1 MQLEI
6 YNTLKTRLDTL
17 VTSGDLKIVGLWNNQ
32 FDREK
37 ENVSFGF
44 PCCFI
49 EFINT
54 TYTDQTQGVQSYEM
68 DVNIHIG
75 FKSFATTDT
84 TILTLKQTVNAI
96 LHTYSAAGMLYE
108 TKLLRRSETQ
118 NFDHDNVQDYI
129 TTYHISGKDFGVNNL
144 PDTDATVDTL
154 TTTLDPII
162 TNFDIRTASPEIS

>member
-1 MQLEI
+1 MQLEV

-17 VTSGDLKIVGLWNNQ
+17 VASGDLKIVGLWNNQ

-49 EFINT
+49 EFVNT
-54 TYTDQTQGVQSYEM
+54 QYTDQTRGVQSYEM

-84 TILTLKQTVNAI
+84 DILTLKQTVHGVLQAYQS
-96 LHTYSAAGMLYE
+96 TGMPYE
-108 TKLLRRSETQ
+108 TKLLRRAETQ
-118 NFDHDNVQDYI
+118 NFDHDDVQDYI
-129 TTYHISGKDFGVNNL
+129 ITYHLSGKDFTVNSL
-144 PDTDATVDTL
+144 PSTDATVDTL
-154 TTTLDPII
+154 TTTTDPII
-162 TNFDIRTASPEIS
+162 TNFDIRTASPTIT